1 MIQKETTMRLDWI
14 TDQLNMGT
22 RAGLCRLAGE
32 ARRRLATDRTLRR
45 QMETISN
52 PAILNG

>member
-45 QMETISN
+45 QMDTISN